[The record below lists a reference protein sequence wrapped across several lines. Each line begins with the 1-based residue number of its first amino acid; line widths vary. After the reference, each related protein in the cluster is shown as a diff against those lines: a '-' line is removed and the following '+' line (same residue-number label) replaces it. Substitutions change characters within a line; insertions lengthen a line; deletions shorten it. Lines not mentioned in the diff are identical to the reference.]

1 VVHEKA
7 QASTPVLALVAAA
20 RVAVGAV
27 MILAPS
33 RIFSPG
39 SGTETL
45 LMRTIGIRDVVLGS
59 GACAAWARG
68 EEGELKRWAT
78 VGLASDGADFVTGL
92 RSKPLVGSKSAMIA
106 TLSPVP
112 FVAAGILGLTRSLR
126 WPWRKASPNDA
137 VMIPPGAN
145 GQPTATDYRR
155 TPVPVTSS
163 ALRAILMSCTDE
175 DGGVMPIRRTTREAR
190 WRTFVQP
197 S

>member
-1 VVHEKA
+1 MRERS
-7 QASTPVLALVAAA
+7 QGSTSILALVAAA

-59 GACAAWARG
+59 GGCAAWARG
-68 EEGELKRWAT
+68 EQGELQRWAT

-92 RSKPLVGSKSAMIA
+92 RSKPLVGARGALIA

-112 FVAAGILGLTRSLR
+112 FVAAGILGLIRGLR
-126 WPWRKASPNDA
+126 RP
-137 VMIPPGAN
+137 
-145 GQPTATDYRR
+145 
-155 TPVPVTSS
+155 
-163 ALRAILMSCTDE
+163 
-175 DGGVMPIRRTTREAR
+175 
-190 WRTFVQP
+190 
-197 S
+197 